1 LSGYSEMV
9 SSLVRLGRELVYI
22 SERMSMFLRQWLLE
36 LLRLSPGKSLVGV
49 VSCVDIPERP
59 FRVFSMFRCVDIG
72 VLFEDHPISFK
83 GAVVTKL
90 CVECREDKCY
100 LGYYYITPSDLTG
113 YSPIPS
119 NVVTPSYI
127 FNLLCTVSPED
138 VGRLAEEVSKTDV
151 ELGKKLM
158 IMRIYME
165 ISRAAEVSNPDRERN
180 EDGPPT

>member
-1 LSGYSEMV
+1 ML

-22 SERMSMFLRQWLLE
+22 SERMSMFLRHESLE
-36 LLRLSPGKSLVGV
+36 LLRLSPGQSLVGL

-59 FRVFSMFRCVDIG
+59 FRVFNVFRCVDVG
-72 VLFEDHPISFK
+72 DLFGDHPISLK

-90 CVECREDKCY
+90 CVECKEDKCY

-113 YSPIPS
+113 YSPIPRD
-119 NVVTPSYI
+119 VVTPGYI
-127 FNLLCTVSPED
+127 FNLSCTVSPED

-165 ISRAAEVSNPDRERN
+165 ISRAAEVSDEA
-180 EDGPPT
+180 GPPT